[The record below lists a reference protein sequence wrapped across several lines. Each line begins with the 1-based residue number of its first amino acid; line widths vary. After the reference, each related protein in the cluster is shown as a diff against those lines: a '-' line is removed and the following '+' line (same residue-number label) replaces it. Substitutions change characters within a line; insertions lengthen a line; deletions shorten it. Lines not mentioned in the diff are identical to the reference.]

1 MASQPLPVKRFSY
14 VVSYYHIMDRPPEP
28 IGVKT
33 YWSVDKSRGSVI
45 RCSYSSFKG
54 TRMSQTIQTPRP
66 PVPEQID
73 AVIVGAGF
81 GGMYMLHRLRGL
93 GLSAIVFET
102 AAGVGGTWYWNRY
115 PGARCDVESMQYS
128 YSFSEELQQ
137 EWQWSELFAGQPEI
151 LRYANHVAD
160 RLDLRRDMRFETRV
174 TDAVFNEATHRW
186 AVRTDRGDTVSAR
199 FCIMATGCLSAARMP
214 DFPGTDSFKG
224 KIYHTGH
231 WPHEGVDFTGKRVG
245 IVGTG
250 SSAIQSIPVIAAQA
264 AHVTVF
270 QRTPNFSIPSRN
282 GPMPESYAQSWKQ
295 VYPSRRAEARMS
307 RNGILA
313 NPNDASA
320 IATPENERLAVYEK
334 RWESGGTTFMAA
346 FNDLIFSK
354 PSNDTAAEF
363 VRSKIRSM
371 VRDPKKAE
379 LLAPTSHPIG
389 TKRICVDT
397 DYYLTYNR
405 PNVDLVDVRTAPIEA
420 VTPDGLRVGGQ
431 DYEFDAIVFATGFDA
446 MTGALTRMGV
456 VGRGGTKLADKWE
469 AGPRTYL
476 GLMTADFPNMFM
488 ITGPGSPSVLSNMIV
503 SIEQHVD
510 WISDCVAHM
519 TARQQD
525 CIEPTLAAENAWVQH
540 VNDVAYT
547 TLYPSAASWYMGAN
561 IPGKPRVFM
570 PYIGGVG
577 AYRQKC
583 DEIAA
588 NDYDGF
594 AFATPAEIAVA
605 AE

>member
-1 MASQPLPVKRFSY
+1 
-14 VVSYYHIMDRPPEP
+14 
-28 IGVKT
+28 
-33 YWSVDKSRGSVI
+33 
-45 RCSYSSFKG
+45 
-54 TRMSQTIQTPRP
+54 MSQATSQATETRREKMPR
-66 PVPEQID
+66 EID
-73 AVIVGAGF
+73 VVIVGAGF

-93 GLSAIVFET
+93 GLSAIVFDV
-102 AAGVGGTWYWNRY
+102 ASGVGGTWYWNRY

-128 YSFSEELQQ
+128 YSFSEALQQ
-137 EWQWSELFAGQPEI
+137 EWQWSEVFAGQPEI

-174 TDAVFNEATHRW
+174 TGAVFNEATHRW
-186 AVRTDRGDTVSAR
+186 TVRTDRGDVVSATW
-199 FCIMATGCLSAARMP
+199 CVMATGCLSAARMP
-214 DFPGTDSFKG
+214 DFPGLESFKG
-224 KIYHTGH
+224 KTYHTGH
-231 WPHEGVDFTGKRVG
+231 WPHEGVDFTGLRVG
-245 IVGTG
+245 VVGTG

-264 AHVTVF
+264 AQVTVF

-282 GPMPESYAQSWKQ
+282 GPMPDAYARTWKD
-295 VYPSRRAEARMS
+295 VYPAKRAEARAT

-313 NPNDASA
+313 NPNDQSA
-320 IATPENERLAVYEK
+320 IETPEPERLAVYEK

-346 FNDLIFSK
+346 FNDLIFNK
-354 PSNDTAAEF
+354 ASNDTAAEF
-363 VRSKIRSM
+363 VRSKIRAM
-371 VRDPKKAE
+371 VEDPAKAA
-379 LLAPTSHPIG
+379 LLAPTNHPIG

-405 PNVDLVDVRTAPIEA
+405 PNVDLVDVRNAPIEA
-420 VTPDGLRVGGQ
+420 VTPDGLLVGGQ
-431 DYEFDAIVFATGFDA
+431 EYAFDAIVFATGFDA
-446 MTGALTRMGV
+446 MTGALTRMGI
-456 VGRGGTKLADKWE
+456 VGRDGEALAEKWE

-476 GLMTADFPNMFM
+476 GLMTAGFPNMFM

-510 WISDCVAHM
+510 WIADCLSHLTRAG
-519 TARQQD
+519 AD
-525 CIEPTLAAENAWVQH
+525 CIEPTLAAEDAWVRH
-540 VNDVAYT
+540 VNEVADT

-588 NDYDGF
+588 KGYEGF
-594 AFATPAEIAVA
+594 QVAGPADIAVA

>member
-1 MASQPLPVKRFSY
+1 
-14 VVSYYHIMDRPPEP
+14 
-28 IGVKT
+28 
-33 YWSVDKSRGSVI
+33 
-45 RCSYSSFKG
+45 
-54 TRMSQTIQTPRP
+54 MSQATETQRA
-66 PVPEQID
+66 PVPDQLEV
-73 AVIVGAGF
+73 VIVGAGF

-93 GLSAIVFET
+93 GLSAIVFDI
-102 AAGVGGTWYWNRY
+102 ASGVGGTWYWNRY

-137 EWQWSELFAGQPEI
+137 DWQWSEVFAGQPEI

-174 TDAVFNEATHRW
+174 TAAVFNEATRRW
-186 AVRTDRGDTVSAR
+186 TVRTDRGDVVSAQY
-199 FCIMATGCLSAARMP
+199 CVMATGCLSAARMP
-214 DFPGTDSFKG
+214 DFPGLDSFRG
-224 KIYHTGH
+224 KTYHTGH
-231 WPHEGVDFTGKRVG
+231 WPHEGVDFSGLRVG
-245 IVGTG
+245 VVGTG

-282 GPMPESYAQSWKQ
+282 GPMPEAYAQSWKDS
-295 VYPSRRAEARMS
+295 YPARRAEARMS

-313 NPNDASA
+313 NPNDQSA
-320 IATPENERLAVYEK
+320 IETPEAERTAIYEK

-346 FNDLIFSK
+346 FNDLIFNK
-354 PSNDTAAEF
+354 ASNDTAAEF
-363 VRSKIRSM
+363 VRNKIRAM
-371 VRDPKKAE
+371 VKDPAKAE

-397 DYYLTYNR
+397 DYYLTYNAA
-405 PNVDLVDVRTAPIEA
+405 NVDLVDVRHAPIEA
-420 VTPDGLRVGGQ
+420 VTPDGLLADGKE
-431 DYEFDAIVFATGFDA
+431 YEFDAIVFATGFDA
-446 MTGALTRMGV
+446 MTGALTRMGI
-456 VGRGGTKLADKWE
+456 VGRGGETLADKWE

-476 GLMTADFPNMFM
+476 GLMTAGFPNMFM

-503 SIEQHVD
+503 SIEQHAD
-510 WISDCVAHM
+510 WISDCLSYL
-519 TARQQD
+519 TGRDPD
-525 CIEPTLAAENAWVQH
+525 CIEPSLAAENAWVRH
-540 VNDVAYT
+540 VNEVADT

-588 NDYDGF
+588 KEYEGF
-594 AFATPAEIAVA
+594 LLSGPVDVAVA

>member
-1 MASQPLPVKRFSY
+1 MSQASINQRVPLPN
-14 VVSYYHIMDRPPEP
+14 
-28 IGVKT
+28 
-33 YWSVDKSRGSVI
+33 
-45 RCSYSSFKG
+45 
-54 TRMSQTIQTPRP
+54 
-66 PVPEQID
+66 QID
-73 AVIVGAGF
+73 VVIVGAGF

-93 GLSAIVFET
+93 GLSAIVFDV
-102 AAGVGGTWYWNRY
+102 ASGVGGTWYWNRY

-137 EWQWSELFAGQPEI
+137 EWQWSEIFAGQPEI
-151 LRYANHVAD
+151 LRYANFVAD

-174 TDAVFNEATHRW
+174 TAAVFDEATNRW
-186 AVRTDRGDTVSAR
+186 TVRTDRGDTVSAHY
-199 FCIMATGCLSAARMP
+199 CVMATGCLSAARMP
-214 DFPGTDSFKG
+214 DLPGLDSFKG
-224 KIYHTGH
+224 KTYHTGH
-231 WPHEGVDFTGKRVG
+231 WPHEGVDFTGLRVG

-250 SSAIQSIPVIAAQA
+250 SSAIQSIPVIASQA

-282 GPMPESYAQSWKQ
+282 GPMPEAYAQSWKSN
-295 VYPSRRAEARMS
+295 YPTRRAEARAS

-313 NPNDASA
+313 YPNDQSA
-320 IATPENERLAVYEK
+320 IETPEPERLTIYEQ
-334 RWESGGTTFMAA
+334 RWASGGTTFMAA
-346 FNDLIFSK
+346 FNDLIFNK
-354 PSNDTAAEF
+354 ASNDTAAEF
-363 VRSKIRSM
+363 VRGKIREM
-371 VRDPKKAE
+371 VKDPAKAE

-397 DYYLTYNR
+397 DYYLTYNQ
-405 PNVDLVDVRTAPIEA
+405 PNVDLVDVRATPIEA
-420 VTPDGLRVGGQ
+420 VTPDGLRVGDQ
-431 DYEFDAIVFATGFDA
+431 EYPFDAIVFATGFDA
-446 MTGALTRMGV
+446 MTGALTRMGI
-456 VGRGGTKLADKWE
+456 VGRNDETLADQWQ

-476 GLMTADFPNMFM
+476 GLMTAGFPNMFM

-510 WISDCVAHM
+510 WIADCLSHL
-519 TARQQD
+519 TNRQLD
-525 CIEPTLAAENAWVQH
+525 CIEPTRAAQEAWVEH
-540 VNDVAYT
+540 VNEVAYT

-583 DEIAA
+583 DAVAA
-588 NDYDGF
+588 RGYEGF
-594 AFATPAEIAVA
+594 ALSGSAQPAVA